1 MLIRVTVLLL
11 VMASVLATLTSCN
24 AVAEK
29 AAQNKLIVQ
38 QAFDVM
44 NGQDFDKLR
53 EFIGETYQRH
63 CQATPD
69 VQVTDFDSF
78 IALVRE
84 WYTAFPDAV
93 QTVHLLA
100 AEGDLV
106 AFYATF
112 EGTHLAPMNGIPAT
126 GKKVVSETFGFHR
139 LENGRIVE
147 TWVTWDN
154 VAVLSQL
161 GQFPPAAQEKP

>member
-1 MLIRVTVLLL
+1 MLIRVSVLFPVTALLL
-11 VMASVLATLTSCN
+11 ILLSGCDAGAD
-24 AVAEK
+24 K
-29 AAQNKLIVQ
+29 AAQNKVIVQ

-44 NGQDFDKLR
+44 NDQDFDKLR
-53 EFIGETYQRH
+53 EFIGDTYQRH

-69 VQVTDFDSF
+69 VTINDFDTF
-78 IALVRE
+78 IALVKE

-93 QTVHLLA
+93 QTVNLLA
-100 AEGDLV
+100 ADGDLV

-126 GKKVVSETFGFHR
+126 GKKIVSETFGFHR
-139 LENGRIVE
+139 LENGKIVE

-154 VAVLSQL
+154 LATLTQL
-161 GQFPPAAQEKP
+161 GLFPPPAQEKL